1 MAAEPE
7 EVRPAGEGEED
18 EDDSDEELPMLH
30 KRVDLVYCGGACAYA
45 CVSAPP
51 APDRPGRP
59 PPPTQTGRE
68 PHVSGCRMQALIDL
82 SLRSYPFPPT
92 NQCAASRR
100 STASSTSRTCTPT
113 ASSGAPRPTRT
124 SCPRYVRVG
133 PLTSVDICGWA
144 PAHAS
149 PMECIDTTGVD
160 AGGAAGGAEAGWR
173 RRRGQGCRGRSR
185 GRGRG
190 GRGRGAHL

>member
-82 SLRSYPFPPT
+82 SLRPYPFPP
-92 NQCAASRR
+92 
-100 STASSTSRTCTPT
+100 
-113 ASSGAPRPTRT
+113 
-124 SCPRYVRVG
+124 
-133 PLTSVDICGWA
+133 LTSVQH
-144 PAHAS
+144 PAGVLRVQPAARVRRLPQVARQGPPGPHA
-149 PMECIDTTGVD
+149 
-160 AGGAAGGAEAGWR
+160 
-173 RRRGQGCRGRSR
+173 RGTSESVR
-185 GRGRG
+185 
-190 GRGRGAHL
+190 